1 MPLTVD
7 VNSEGGI
14 VPVKEFLMRATLV
27 KAEIAGI
34 WPLTFVSEIS
44 RVYKELPKLG
54 MDPVKPGNDDKVR
67 YFKVG
72 NVA

>member
-14 VPVKEFLMRATLV
+14 VPVNEFLMRATLV

-54 MDPVKPGNDDKVR
+54 MDPVKPGIDDKVR